1 MFQNTV
7 ELLLQGHTICL
18 VSQPEAYRYLSE
30 PNLFAK
36 VDEYLR
42 LINRKIKVVEEGL
55 AFVACYCTINDEN
68 RQDIRNQLK
77 EVRDIFRP
85 LVNFLDLAMTALI
98 HDCAMRAGDTIR
110 LSELLRGIENEPS
123 LKQQLALLTNK
134 GVFKTHRS
142 EISEQLNFILKK
154 LADAGYVQR
163 LDTGSTIYQITA
175 KMNYIHEMIDFINDS
190 EELKLESQDN
200 HIFDD
205 SQSEMF

>member
-7 ELLLQGHTICL
+7 ELLLQGQTICL

-42 LINRKIKVVEEGL
+42 LLNRRIKVIEEGL
-55 AFVACYCTINDEN
+55 AFVACYCTIDDDN
-68 RQDIRNQLK
+68 RQDIRHQLK
-77 EVRDIFRP
+77 EARDIFRP
-85 LVNFLDLAMTALI
+85 LVHFLDLAMTALI

-190 EELKLESQDN
+190 EELKLETHDS

>member
-7 ELLLQGHTICL
+7 ELLLQGQTVCL

-30 PNLFAK
+30 PNMFSK

-55 AFVACYCTINDEN
+55 AFVACYCTIDEDN
-68 RQDIRNQLK
+68 RQNIRNQLK

-85 LVNFLDLAMTALI
+85 LVHFLDLAMTALI

-190 EELKLESQDN
+190 EELKLESQDS